1 MDKVVTVGILFATFA
16 VGKIFPAGFAIN
28 IPLPVND
35 VVIFIVDEVFPAVGT
50 LLQMFVPAI
59 RAKVNFLPIDL
70 KQFKFFRRSTDVT
83 FHDSL
88 HWLVGCYHHS
98 EAFRRKQGTPSKIPF
113 LTSSSKQ
120 LRQLYFYQLTRE
132 SEQIKA

>member
-1 MDKVVTVGILFATFA
+1 MDKVIAVGILVATFA

-50 LLQMFVPAI
+50 LSQMFVPAF
-59 RAKVNFLPIDL
+59 RAEVKLPVD
-70 KQFKFFRRSTDVT
+70 FEFFHCSADVT

-88 HWLVGCYHHS
+88 HWLVVTTT
-98 EAFRRKQGTPSKIPF
+98 RRRFAGNRVALLKI
-113 LTSSSKQ
+113 LSSS
-120 LRQLYFYQLTRE
+120 LSLNSSGNSIFTN
-132 SEQIKA
+132 